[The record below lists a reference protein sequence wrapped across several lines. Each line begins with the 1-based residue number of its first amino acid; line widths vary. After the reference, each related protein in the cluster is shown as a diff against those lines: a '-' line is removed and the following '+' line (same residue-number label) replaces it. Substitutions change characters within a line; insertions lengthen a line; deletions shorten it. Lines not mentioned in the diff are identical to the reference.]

1 MTDLNRSTRESITVG
16 INSQITNESKTEDQE
31 PAEIISKQIDATS
44 LLYSDLATTVNESS
58 LNISSS
64 REIDKAQTN
73 AETAR
78 TAVLS
83 EMENIPSTALASEE
97 GVPTPP
103 PSPTTRKTTVRPS
116 LFSLAQVSHKLG
128 ELWSSARERV
138 FGEDYWI
145 PSDCYEVVLFPV
157 ELLRAHNSIYPDSN
171 SKKGLRVVQGTLKNR
186 PAAPLFH
193 VLFSKENEEKNDN
206 REGEIELLV
215 TVSIFRTHEI
225 QEAIDLCNRCY
236 DCEALFMLLD
246 MQSDNRRLVRD
257 LVTALRAH
265 PLWLIVPIAIAT
277 NRADFFTDESIKR
290 FQATN
295 EDLFDVMLQVTAQPE
310 GRYPL
315 MLAIEMHRLEIV
327 RRLLELGAD
336 PAARDIKGN
345 NSLHYAALASVTM
358 LELLWEFDKTHSLLN
373 TTNHDGYT
381 PVLIAIRNANPRI
394 VSTLIS
400 HGAEVNIRVAGRS
413 PLFEAMQSK
422 GKSAE
427 VIRTLL
433 EASPKLLHE
442 KDPATGN
449 TVLHAAQF
457 KTPLMGLLSL
467 KHKELDLNARNNA
480 GQAPIHMYVSR
491 GDVGMV
497 MTLSSYNCD
506 LNVSDQSGDTALHL
520 SVSRRDL
527 LMTRLLLCLGADPN
541 VKNKHGET
549 PRHLASKLQEWDLVK
564 SLAICGA
571 RRCESGGKS
580 GCVSGCV
587 NGKKLDEMKD
597 ASWSLIESA
606 ESYIIPRTGSSA
618 FVDDLETSIDVKVS
632 NSIQDFKQKFCYEQM
647 MKKLEELTTK
657 EGIPDFVNLLSF
669 DGGGIRGLVII
680 QMLLELEKVMGESF
694 FSYFDMV
701 AGTSTGGIIAAA
713 LALGKTLREC
723 QQIYLR
729 LKDLIFDSWARP
741 YNTTLLELFIQ
752 AEVGTDMTLA
762 SIPWPKMILTTVR
775 ADCFPVRLELMRNFR
790 LPLSDEENLSL
801 GYTDP
806 ADTLLWKALRR
817 TSAAPT
823 YFSSV
828 DNRYIDGG
836 IISNNPALELLSEL
850 AFWNATKHFLTS
862 SENNSI
868 QLGCLLSVGTG
879 AIPTMPL
886 STSNLEISSNPYSS
900 AVAIKNLGVIL
911 VEQVTATEG
920 APVERTR
927 SWCHNMNVPFFRL
940 SAPLHKDIPMD
951 TRDDTDIARMMWD
964 CVQYCSTMR
973 NEMEKLC
980 GLLRKYLLKLGPA
993 WRRRHLF
1000 EIRKNEND
1008 TGMQTSDRSNLL

>member
-1 MTDLNRSTRESITVG
+1 MTDLNTSTLEAINLG
-16 INSQITNESKTEDQE
+16 ISSQITDGGRSKTKDDK
-31 PAEIISKQIDATS
+31 PIEIMDEQIDAAS
-44 LLYSDLATTVNESS
+44 MVYNDLATTISEST
-58 LNISSS
+58 LKISVSS
-64 REIDKAQTN
+64 REISNAQTN
-73 AETAR
+73 VQT
-78 TAVLS
+78 TSTTVLS
-83 EMENIPSTALASEE
+83 NMGGIPSAVEE
-97 GVPTPP
+97 GVQTPP
-103 PSPTTRKTTVRPS
+103 PSPTIRKATVRPS

-145 PSDCYEVVLFPV
+145 PSDRYEVVPFPV
-157 ELLRAHNSIYPDSN
+157 ELLRAHNSVYPHN
-171 SKKGLRVVQGTLKNR
+171 NNKKGLCVVQGTLKNR

-193 VLFSKENEEKNDN
+193 VLGE
-206 REGEIELLV
+206 EIEFLI

-246 MQSDNRRLVRD
+246 MQNDNRRLVRD

-277 NRADFFTDESIKR
+277 NRADFLRMKVLEGSKQQMRIYLMCK
-290 FQATN
+290 
-295 EDLFDVMLQVTAQPE
+295 MLQVTAQPE

-442 KDPATGN
+442 KDLATGN

-491 GDVGMV
+491 SDVGMV

-506 LNVSDQSGDTALHL
+506 LNVSDRSGDTALHL

-541 VKNKHGET
+541 VKNKHDET

-606 ESYIIPRTGSSA
+606 ENYIIPRTGSSA
-618 FVDDLETSIDVKVS
+618 FMDDLETSVDVKIS
-632 NSIQDFKQKFCYEQM
+632 NSIQDFKQK
-647 MKKLEELTTK
+647 
-657 EGIPDFVNLLSF
+657 
-669 DGGGIRGLVII
+669 
-680 QMLLELEKVMGESF
+680 MLLELEKVMEEPF

-729 LKDLIFDSWARP
+729 LKDQIFDSWARP
-741 YNTTLLELFIQ
+741 YNTASLESFIQ
-752 AEVGTDMTLA
+752 TEVGEDVTLA

-801 GYTDP
+801 GYTNP
-806 ADTLLWKALRR
+806 AGSTVLFEKIPYQQFSILPKVKNVSFADTLLWKALRR

-823 YFSSV
+823 YFSST
-828 DNRYIDGG
+828 N
-836 IISNNPALELLSEL
+836 
-850 AFWNATKHFLTS
+850 
-862 SENNSI
+862 SENASI
-868 QLGCLLSVGTG
+868 QLGSLLSVGTG

-920 APVERTR
+920 APVERAR

-973 NEMEKLC
+973 CEMEKLRR
-980 GLLRKYLLKLGPA
+980 LLRKLGPSS
-993 WRRRHLF
+993 RRRHLLRLEKMEMMRQRLQIAVAGCPFLMNNIRPGSLQGSISERVWYSSLYMGIPTISTISKQKLKF
-1000 EIRKNEND
+1000 ESSMERSV
-1008 TGMQTSDRSNLL
+1008 GTS

>member
-1 MTDLNRSTRESITVG
+1 MKVGGDSREASHLLSDLNATALEAMTAG
-16 INSQITNESKTEDQE
+16 FTSQLVMVNDTKIEDRVRAKDTDQRGSV
-31 PAEIISKQIDATS
+31 A
-44 LLYSDLATTVNESS
+44 LLYSDLTNTVSDTA
-58 LNISSS
+58 LGLSSS
-64 REIDKAQTN
+64 SSEIDDSQALTGTKSTL
-73 AETAR
+73 
-78 TAVLS
+78 VLS
-83 EMENIPSTALASEE
+83 EVQNASSTVLTAEE
-97 GVPTPP
+97 TVPTPP
-103 PSPTTRKTTVRPS
+103 PSPTTRKDSVKPS

-145 PSDCYEVVLFPV
+145 PSDCYEVVPFPLD
-157 ELLRAHNSIYPDSN
+157 LLRAHNSVYPDIN

-186 PAAPLFH
+186 PTSPLFH
-193 VLFSKENEEKNDN
+193 VLFSKGCEEEDSKAQ
-206 REGEIELLV
+206 EEFELPATL
-215 TVSIFRTHEI
+215 SIFRTHEI
-225 QEAIDLCNRCY
+225 QEAVDLY
-236 DCEALFMLLD
+236 
-246 MQSDNRRLVRD
+246 MQRDNRRLVRD
-257 LVTALRAH
+257 LVTSLRAH

-277 NRADFFTDESIKR
+277 NRTDFFSDESIKR
-290 FQATN
+290 
-295 EDLFDVMLQVTAQPE
+295 MLQVTAQPE

-327 RRLLELGAD
+327 RRLLQLGAD
-336 PAARDIKGN
+336 PAARDINGN
-345 NSLHYAALASVTM
+345 NSFHYAALASVTM
-358 LELLWEFDKTHSLLN
+358 FELLWEFDKTHSLLN

-394 VSTLIS
+394 VSALIS

-422 GKSAE
+422 GKSTE

-433 EASPKLLHE
+433 DASPELLHE
-442 KDPATGN
+442 SDPATGN

-467 KHKELDLNARNNA
+467 KHKELNLNARNNA

-491 GDVGMV
+491 GDLGMV
-497 MTLSSYNCD
+497 MTLSSYDCD
-506 LNVSDQSGDTALHL
+506 LNISDRSGDTALHL

-527 LMTRLLLCLGADPN
+527 LMTQLLLCLGANPN

-549 PRHLASKLQEWDLVK
+549 PRHLASKLQEWILVR

-571 RRCESGGKS
+571 RRCDSGGKS

-597 ASWSLIESA
+597 ASWSLIETA
-606 ESYIIPRTGSSA
+606 ENYLIPRTGSSA
-618 FVDDLETSIDVKVS
+618 LTCDFEMSIEYEND
-632 NSIQDFKQKFCYEQM
+632 NPIQNFKQKVCYEYLI
-647 MKKLEELTTK
+647 KKVEELLIKQET
-657 EGIPDFVNLLSF
+657 PNFVNLLSL

-680 QMLLELEKVMGESF
+680 QMLLELEKVLGESF
-694 FSYFDMV
+694 FQYFDMV

-713 LALGKTLREC
+713 LSLGKSLREC

-729 LKDLIFDSWARP
+729 LKDLVFDSWARP
-741 YNTTLLELFIQ
+741 YNTSVLELFIQ
-752 AEVGTDMTLA
+752 TEVGTDMTLA

-775 ADCFPVRLELMRNFR
+775 ADCFPVRLELMRNFQ
-790 LPLSDEENLSL
+790 LPLSEEENALL
-801 GYTDP
+801 GYSDP

-836 IISNNPALELLSEL
+836 IVANNPALELLSEVS
-850 AFWNATKHFLTS
+850 FWNTTSHFLTS
-862 SENNSI
+862 SESDSI
-868 QLGCLLSVGTG
+868 KVGCMLSVGTG
-879 AIPTMPL
+879 AIPTVPL

-920 APVERTR
+920 APVERAR
-927 SWCHNMNVPFFRL
+927 SWCHNINVPFFRL

-951 TRDDTDIARMMWD
+951 TRDDMDIARMMWD
-964 CVQYCSTMR
+964 CVQYCSTVR
-973 NEMEKLC
+973 GEMEKLC
-980 GLLRKYLLKLGPA
+980 QLLKKLGPA
-993 WRRRHLF
+993 CRRRHLF
-1000 EIRKNEND
+1000 EDMKSEHKN
-1008 TGMQTSDRSNLL
+1008 

>member
-1 MTDLNRSTRESITVG
+1 MTDLNTSTLEAITVD
-16 INSQITNESKTEDQE
+16 INSQITDADDNKTESEKTVKINDE
-31 PAEIISKQIDATS
+31 QIGTAS
-44 LLYSDLATTVNESS
+44 LLYSDLTTTISKSS
-58 LNISSS
+58 LKLSSS
-64 REIDKAQTN
+64 REIDEARTN
-73 AETAR
+73 TETTA

-83 EMENIPSTALASEE
+83 EMGSIPSAALASEE

-103 PSPTTRKTTVRPS
+103 PSPTVRKTSVKPS

-145 PSDCYEVVLFPV
+145 PSDCYEVVPFPV
-157 ELLRAHNSIYPDSN
+157 ELLRAHNSVYPHSN
-171 SKKGLRVVQGTLKNR
+171 SRKGLRVVQGTLKNR

-206 REGEIELLV
+206 RREEVELLV

-246 MQSDNRRLVRD
+246 MQNDNRRLVRD

-277 NRADFFTDESIKR
+277 NRVDFFTNESIKR

-336 PAARDIKGN
+336 PTARDIKGN

-358 LELLWEFDKTHSLLN
+358 LELLWEFEKTHPLLN

-422 GKSAE
+422 GKSTE

-571 RRCESGGKS
+571 RRCDSGGKS

-606 ESYIIPRTGSSA
+606 ENYMIPRTGSSA
-618 FVDDLETSIDVKVS
+618 FMDDLETSVDVEVS
-632 NSIQDFKQKFCYEQM
+632 NSIQDFKQKFCYERM
-647 MKKLEELTTK
+647 MKRLEELAAKKDT
-657 EGIPDFVNLLSF
+657 PDFVSLLSL

-680 QMLLELEKVMGESF
+680 QMLLELEKVMGEPF

-713 LALGKTLREC
+713 LALGKTLRDC

-741 YNTTLLELFIQ
+741 YNTSLLELFIQ

-762 SIPWPKMILTTVR
+762 SVPWPKMILTTVR

-790 LPLSDEENLSL
+790 LPLSDEENSSL
-801 GYTDP
+801 GYADP

-850 AFWNATKHFLTS
+850 AFWNTTNHFLTS
-862 SENNSI
+862 SENNAI

-879 AIPTMPL
+879 AVPTMPL

-920 APVERTR
+920 APVERAR

-964 CVQYCSTMR
+964 CVQYCNTMR
-973 NEMEKLC
+973 CEMEKIH
-980 GLLRKYLLKLGPA
+980 GLLRKLGPA

-1000 EIRKNEND
+1000 EARKSD
-1008 TGMQTSDRSNLL
+1008 DDAKLQTADRSDLI

>member
-1 MTDLNRSTRESITVG
+1 MTDLNTSTLKAITVG
-16 INSQITNESKTEDQE
+16 ISSQLTDTERSKTEDDE
-31 PAEIISKQIDATS
+31 STEIIDEQLDAVS
-44 LLYSDLATTVNESS
+44 LLYNDLATTVGESALKIS
-58 LNISSS
+58 SSS
-64 REIDKAQTN
+64 REIDAAQTN
-73 AETAR
+73 AQT
-78 TAVLS
+78 TSIVLS
-83 EMENIPSTALASEE
+83 EMGTIPSAVLASEE

-103 PSPTTRKTTVRPS
+103 PSPVTRKAAVRPS

-145 PSDCYEVVLFPV
+145 PSDCYEVVPFPV
-157 ELLRAHNSIYPDSN
+157 ELLRAHNSVYPHSN
-171 SKKGLRVVQGTLKNR
+171 NKKGLCVVQGTLKNR

-193 VLFSKENEEKNDN
+193 VLFSKESGERNDN
-206 REGEIELLV
+206 KKGEIELLV

-246 MQSDNRRLVRD
+246 MQSDSRRLVRD

-277 NRADFFTDESIKR
+277 NRADFFADESIRR

-315 MLAIEMHRLEIV
+315 MLAIEMHRVEIV
-327 RRLLELGAD
+327 RRLLELDAD

-358 LELLWEFDKTHSLLN
+358 VELLWEFEKTHSLLN

-394 VSTLIS
+394 VSALLS

-433 EASPKLLHE
+433 EASPNLLHE

-449 TVLHAAQF
+449 TILHAAQF
-457 KTPLMGLLSL
+457 KTPLMGLLYL
-467 KHKELDLNARNNA
+467 KHKELDLNARNNS

-491 GDVGMV
+491 GDLGMV

-506 LNVSDQSGDTALHL
+506 LNVSDRSGDTALHL

-541 VKNKHGET
+541 IRNKHDET

-571 RRCESGGKS
+571 RRCERGGKS

-597 ASWSLIESA
+597 VSWSLIESA
-606 ESYIIPRTGSSA
+606 ENYIIPRTGSTA
-618 FVDDLETSIDVKVS
+618 FMDDLETSVDVKVC
-632 NSIQDFKQKFCYEQM
+632 NSVQDFKQKFCYERL
-647 MKKLEELTTK
+647 MKKLEELTVKK
-657 EGIPDFVNLLSF
+657 ETPDFVNLLSL

-680 QMLLELEKVMGESF
+680 QMLLELEKVMGEPF

-729 LKDLIFDSWARP
+729 LKDLIFDSWTRP
-741 YNTTLLELFIQ
+741 YNTTSLELFMQ
-752 AEVGTDMTLA
+752 EEVGTDTTLA
-762 SIPWPKMILTTVR
+762 SIPWPKYINAQNLSLFSRMILTTVR

-790 LPLSDEENLSL
+790 LPLSDEENSSL

-850 AFWNATKHFLTS
+850 AFWNTTEHFLTN

-920 APVERTR
+920 APVERAR

-964 CVQYCSTMR
+964 CVQYCNTMR
-973 NEMEKLC
+973 CEMEKLR
-980 GLLRKYLLKLGPA
+980 GLLRKVY
-993 WRRRHLF
+993 
-1000 EIRKNEND
+1000 D
-1008 TGMQTSDRSNLL
+1008 

>member
-1 MTDLNRSTRESITVG
+1 MTDLNTSTLEAITVG
-16 INSQITNESKTEDQE
+16 IGSQVTDADGSKTEDEE
-31 PAEIISKQIDATS
+31 PVEIIGEQIGAAS
-44 LLYSDLATTVNESS
+44 LLYSDLATTISESS
-58 LNISSS
+58 LKISSS
-64 REIDKAQTN
+64 SLEIDKTQMDV
-73 AETAR
+73 ETTH

-83 EMENIPSTALASEE
+83 EMESIPSTALASEE

-145 PSDCYEVVLFPV
+145 PSDCYEVVPFPV
-157 ELLRAHNSIYPDSN
+157 ELLRAHNSVYPHSN

-193 VLFSKENEEKNDN
+193 VLFSKGNEEKNDN
-206 REGEIELLV
+206 RQEEIEVLV

-246 MQSDNRRLVRD
+246 MQNDNRRLVRD

-277 NRADFFTDESIKR
+277 NRADFFADESVKR

-422 GKSAE
+422 GKSTE

-506 LNVSDQSGDTALHL
+506 LNVSDRSGDTALHL

-606 ESYIIPRTGSSA
+606 ENYIIPRTGSSA
-618 FVDDLETSIDVKVS
+618 FMDDLETSVDVKVS
-632 NSIQDFKQKFCYEQM
+632 NSIQDFKQK
-647 MKKLEELTTK
+647 
-657 EGIPDFVNLLSF
+657 
-669 DGGGIRGLVII
+669 
-680 QMLLELEKVMGESF
+680 MLLELEKVMGEPF

-729 LKDLIFDSWARP
+729 LKDLIFDSWSRP
-741 YNTTLLELFIQ
+741 YNTASLELFIQ

-850 AFWNATKHFLTS
+850 TFWNTTKHFLTS
-862 SENNSI
+862 SENSSI

-920 APVERTR
+920 APVERAR

-964 CVQYCSTMR
+964 CVQYCNTMR
-973 NEMEKLC
+973 CEMEKLR
-980 GLLRKYLLKLGPA
+980 GLLRKVC
-993 WRRRHLF
+993 H
-1000 EIRKNEND
+1000 
-1008 TGMQTSDRSNLL
+1008 